1 MNTNNTLMQRCHN
14 AVPRGVGQIHPIFAE
29 RAENC
34 RVWDV
39 EGREYLDFAGGI
51 AVLNTGHL
59 HPGIVSAVEAQ
70 LKKLSHTC
78 FQVLAYEPYLAL
90 CERMNQKVPG
100 DFAKKTLL
108 VTTGSEAVE
117 NAVKIARAATKR
129 SGAIAFSGA
138 YHGRT
143 HYTLSLTGKVHP
155 YSAGMGLMPG
165 HVYRAL
171 YPCPLH
177 NISDDDA
184 IASIERIFKNDA
196 APEDIAAIII
206 EPVQGEGGFYAA
218 SPAFMQRLR
227 ALCDQHGI
235 MLIAD
240 EVQSGA
246 GRTGTLFAMEQ
257 MGVAADITT
266 FAKSIA
272 GGFPLAGVTGRAD
285 VMDAIAPGGLG
296 GTYAG
301 NPIACVAALAV
312 LLAYLFAG
320 LLVVMIM
327 RMLAEMAV
335 ATPDT
340 GSFSTYADKAIGPW
354 AGYTIGW
361 LYWWFW
367 VLVIPLEANI
377 AAIILNSWIPG
388 IPVWLFSLVI
398 TLALTGS
405 NLLSVKNYGEFEFWL
420 ALSKVIAILAF
431 IALGAAAISGF
442 YPYAEVSGISR
453 LWDHGG
459 FMPNGFGAVLSAM
472 LITMFSFMG
481 AEIVT
486 IAAAES
492 DTPDKHIVRATNSV
506 IW

>member
-1 MNTNNTLMQRCHN
+1 MNTNNALMQRRHN

-257 MGVAADITT
+257 MGVAADTTT

-301 NPIACVAALAV
+301 NPIACAAALAV
-312 LLAYLFAG
+312 LDIF
-320 LLVVMIM
+320 
-327 RMLAEMAV
+327 EQ
-335 ATPDT
+335 
-340 GSFSTYADKAIGPW
+340 
-354 AGYTIGW
+354 
-361 LYWWFW
+361 
-367 VLVIPLEANI
+367 E
-377 AAIILNSWIPG
+377 
-388 IPVWLFSLVI
+388 
-398 TLALTGS
+398 
-405 NLLSVKNYGEFEFWL
+405 NLLQKANTLGKTLRDGLMEIAETHREIGDVRGL
-420 ALSKVIAILAF
+420 GAMIAIELFENGDPGKPNATLTADIVARAREKGLILLSCGPYYNILRILVPLTIEASQIRQGLEI
-431 IALGAAAISGF
+431 IAQCFDEAKQA
-442 YPYAEVSGISR
+442 
-453 LWDHGG
+453 
-459 FMPNGFGAVLSAM
+459 
-472 LITMFSFMG
+472 
-481 AEIVT
+481 
-486 IAAAES
+486 
-492 DTPDKHIVRATNSV
+492 
-506 IW
+506 

>member
-1 MNTNNTLMQRCHN
+1 MSTNKELMQRRGN

-59 HPGIVSAVEAQ
+59 HPKVVAAVEAQ

-78 FQVLAYEPYLAL
+78 FQVLAYEPYLEL
-90 CERMNQKVPG
+90 CEIMNKRVPG

-129 SGAIAFSGA
+129 SGTIAFSGA

-143 HYTLSLTGKVHP
+143 HYTLSLTGKVNP

-171 YPCPLH
+171 YPCELH
-177 NISDDDA
+177 GVSDDDA
-184 IASIERIFKNDA
+184 IASIHRIFKNDA
-196 APEDIAAIII
+196 APEDIAAIVI
-206 EPVQGEGGFYAA
+206 EPVQGEGGFYSA
-218 SPAFMQRLR
+218 SPDFMKRLR
-227 ALCDQHGI
+227 ALCDEHGI

-257 MGVAADITT
+257 LGVAADITT

-272 GGFPLAGVTGRAD
+272 GGFPLAGVTGKAE

-301 NPIACVAALAV
+301 SPIACAAALAV
-312 LLAYLFAG
+312 LETFDEENLLQRANDVGQKLKEG
-320 LLVVMIM
+320 LLSIAETHREIGDVRGLGAMIAIELFEDGDVHKPNAKLTADVVAKA
-327 RMLAEMAV
+327 R
-335 ATPDT
+335 
-340 GSFSTYADKAIGPW
+340 DKGLILLSCGP
-354 AGYTIGW
+354 Y
-361 LYWWFW
+361 YN
-367 VLVIPLEANI
+367 VLRILVPLTVSDAQIKQGLDII
-377 AAIILNSWIPG
+377 AAC
-388 IPVWLFSLVI
+388 F
-398 TLALTGS
+398 TEAK
-405 NLLSVKNYGEFEFWL
+405 KN
-420 ALSKVIAILAF
+420 
-431 IALGAAAISGF
+431 
-442 YPYAEVSGISR
+442 
-453 LWDHGG
+453 
-459 FMPNGFGAVLSAM
+459 
-472 LITMFSFMG
+472 
-481 AEIVT
+481 
-486 IAAAES
+486 
-492 DTPDKHIVRATNSV
+492 
-506 IW
+506 

>member
-1 MNTNNTLMQRCHN
+1 MNTNNALMQRRHN

-51 AVLNTGHL
+51 AVLNPGHL

-301 NPIACVAALAV
+301 NPIACAAALAV
-312 LLAYLFAG
+312 LDIFEQENLLQKANTLGKTLRDGLMEIAETHREIGDVRGLGAMIAIELFENG
-320 LLVVMIM
+320 
-327 RMLAEMAV
+327 
-335 ATPDT
+335 D
-340 GSFSTYADKAIGPW
+340 
-354 AGYTIGW
+354 
-361 LYWWFW
+361 
-367 VLVIPLEANI
+367 
-377 AAIILNSWIPG
+377 PG
-388 IPVWLFSLVI
+388 KPN
-398 TLALTGS
+398 TALTADIVARAREKGLI
-405 NLLSVKNYGEFEFWL
+405 LLSCGPYYNILRILVPLTIEASQIRQGLEI
-420 ALSKVIAILAF
+420 IAQCFDEAKQ
-431 IALGAAAISGF
+431 A
-442 YPYAEVSGISR
+442 
-453 LWDHGG
+453 
-459 FMPNGFGAVLSAM
+459 
-472 LITMFSFMG
+472 
-481 AEIVT
+481 
-486 IAAAES
+486 
-492 DTPDKHIVRATNSV
+492 
-506 IW
+506 

>member
-1 MNTNNTLMQRCHN
+1 MSTNKELMQRRGN

-59 HPGIVSAVEAQ
+59 HPKVVAAVEAQ

-78 FQVLAYEPYLAL
+78 FQVLAYEPYLEL
-90 CERMNQKVPG
+90 CEIMNKRVPG

-129 SGAIAFSGA
+129 SGTIAFSGA

-143 HYTLSLTGKVHP
+143 HYTLSLTGKVNP

-165 HVYRAL
+165 HVFRAL
-171 YPCPLH
+171 YPCELH
-177 NISDDDA
+177 GVSDDDA
-184 IASIERIFKNDA
+184 IASIHRIFKNDA
-196 APEDIAAIII
+196 APEDIAAIVI
-206 EPVQGEGGFYAA
+206 EPVQGEGGFYSA
-218 SPAFMQRLR
+218 SPDFMKRLR
-227 ALCDQHGI
+227 ALCDEHGI

-257 MGVAADITT
+257 LGVAADITT

-272 GGFPLAGVTGRAD
+272 GGFPLAGVTGKAE

-301 NPIACVAALAV
+301 SPIACAAALAV
-312 LLAYLFAG
+312 LDTFDEENLLQRANDVGQKLKEG
-320 LLVVMIM
+320 LLSIAETHREIGDVRGLGAMIAIELFEDGDVHKPNAKLTAEVVA
-327 RMLAEMAV
+327 RAR
-335 ATPDT
+335 
-340 GSFSTYADKAIGPW
+340 DKGLI
-354 AGYTIGW
+354 
-361 LYWWFW
+361 
-367 VLVIPLEANI
+367 
-377 AAIILNSWIPG
+377 
-388 IPVWLFSLVI
+388 
-398 TLALTGS
+398 
-405 NLLSVKNYGEFEFWL
+405 LLSCGPYYNVLRILVPLTVSDAQIKQGLDIIAECFIEAKKN
-420 ALSKVIAILAF
+420 
-431 IALGAAAISGF
+431 
-442 YPYAEVSGISR
+442 
-453 LWDHGG
+453 
-459 FMPNGFGAVLSAM
+459 
-472 LITMFSFMG
+472 
-481 AEIVT
+481 
-486 IAAAES
+486 
-492 DTPDKHIVRATNSV
+492 
-506 IW
+506 